1 MRNLLNIATVIVAA
15 AALVAATPATTPEPW
30 NVDAAHTEVT
40 FEVRHFFTP
49 VSGRFDDFDIEL
61 VYDAE
66 DVSNSSVRAVIP
78 VASIDTNNERRDEHL
93 ESPDF
98 FDAPAYPNI
107 TFESTSIRRVTD
119 NELIATGQ
127 LTIRDVTREVELP
140 ITMLGVKEI
149 PAEMQEMLGGVGRVA
164 AFQATLEIDRNDF
177 GVGSGQWATD
187 AVVGKNVSIRLA
199 VEANQ
204 PAEL

>member
-1 MRNLLNIATVIVAA
+1 MRSTLATAA
-15 AALVAATPATTPEPW
+15 VLATSTALVAATPVDAPEEW

-49 VSGRFDDFDIEL
+49 VSGKFDEFDIEL
-61 VYDAE
+61 IYDAE
-66 DVSNSSVRAVIP
+66 EASNSSIRATIP
-78 VASIDTNNERRDEHL
+78 VGSIDTNNERRDGHL

-98 FDAPAYPNI
+98 FDAATYPEI
-107 TFESTSIRRVTD
+107 TFESTAVRRVTD
-119 NELIATGQ
+119 TELIATGN

-140 ITMLGVKEI
+140 ITLLGVKEI

-164 AFQATLEIDRNDF
+164 AFQTELEIDRNDF

-187 AVVGKNVSIRLA
+187 AVVGTTVSIRIA

-204 PAEL
+204 PAGM